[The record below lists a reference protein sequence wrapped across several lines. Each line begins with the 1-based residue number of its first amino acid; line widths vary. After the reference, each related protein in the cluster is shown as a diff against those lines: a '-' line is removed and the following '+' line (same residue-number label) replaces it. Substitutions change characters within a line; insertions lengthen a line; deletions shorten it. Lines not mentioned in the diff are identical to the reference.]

1 MKSFALIF
9 FILSISCIIIGYMEL
24 KIIDKKKQKTTE
36 YRLVPNEIIDSQITN
51 KPLDFSY
58 NYLFNQEVLS
68 TI

>member
-1 MKSFALIF
+1 
-9 FILSISCIIIGYMEL
+9 MEL